1 MSYSTDIF
9 SPTLK
14 RHMQTYLH
22 ATATGFQDNLPA
34 FGPNDNIPL
43 AFNVSFMVN
52 ARPLCLME
60 VASSTIANS
69 LITEDH
75 SKTLA
80 RQWIFPNPEDLKDVS
95 PSILN
100 NGIIKESQWLDGGLN
115 AEQRVGFGFL
125 FILKFHPTLNDV
137 LLLSDGCYYYCSLP
151 VACTASD

>member
-1 MSYSTDIF
+1 MSDIF

-14 RHMQTYLH
+14 RHMQTYLTP
-22 ATATGFQDNLPA
+22 TASGFQDNLPA
-34 FGPNDNIPL
+34 FGSNDNIPL

-60 VASSTIANS
+60 VASSTISNS

-95 PSILN
+95 PSVLN
-100 NGIIKESQWLDGGLN
+100 NGIIEESQWLDGGLN
-115 AEQRVGFGFL
+115 SEQRVRFKK
-125 FILKFHPTLNDV
+125 I
-137 LLLSDGCYYYCSLP
+137 
-151 VACTASD
+151 

>member
-1 MSYSTDIF
+1 MSDIF

-14 RHMQTYLH
+14 RHMQTYLTP
-22 ATATGFQDNLPA
+22 TASGFQDNLPA

-60 VASSTIANS
+60 VASSTISNS
-69 LITEDH
+69 LMTEDH

-100 NGIIKESQWLDGGLN
+100 NGIIEESQWLDGGLN
-115 AEQRVGFGFL
+115 TEQRVRFGF
-125 FILKFHPTLNDV
+125 F
-137 LLLSDGCYYYCSLP
+137 LLSRP
-151 VACTASD
+151 